1 MCAGSQAWQDSSGL
15 DVRRAIDTAVLLREM
30 PPEDRAALARA
41 GRWRRLRA
49 GQHLWRSGDR
59 DNGLMIVVD
68 GLVHIG
74 LIGPD
79 GEEIVLHVHGPGELM
94 GEPAVFA
101 PEGDRRTDARA
112 VVPTS
117 VVTLRNDDVRRVLE
131 GSPEAMRL
139 FVRRISTIARSH
151 SRRVAL
157 TAFHDARGRLAQLLL
172 DLADSHGVPSR
183 RGRRIALP
191 LSQRALAGLVS
202 LRRES
207 VNRLVAAFEREGAIV
222 SEDGSITVLAPQI
235 LRAALG
241 VDGDLS

>member
-1 MCAGSQAWQDSSGL
+1 L
-15 DVRRAIDTAVLLREM
+15 DVRGAIDTAQLLGEM

-41 GRWRRLRA
+41 ATSRRLRA
-49 GQHLWRSGDR
+49 GQHLWRAGDR
-59 DNGLMIVVD
+59 ENGLVIVVD

-94 GEPAVFA
+94 GEPAIFA

-112 VVPTS
+112 VVPTT
-117 VVTLRNDDVRRVLE
+117 VVMLRSEDVRRVLE

-139 FVRRISTIARSH
+139 FVRRVSAIARSH

-157 TAFHDARGRLAQLLL
+157 TAFHDARGRLARLLL
-172 DLADSHGVPSR
+172 DLVESHGVKAP
-183 RGRRIALP
+183 RGHRIALP

-222 SEDGSITVLAPQI
+222 FEDGSITVLAPHL

-241 VDGDLS
+241 VEALLP

>member
-1 MCAGSQAWQDSSGL
+1 V
-15 DVRRAIDTAVLLREM
+15 DVRRAIDTAELLREM
-30 PPEDRAALARA
+30 PPEDRAALARVA
-41 GRWRRLRA
+41 RWKRLRA

-59 DNGLMIVVD
+59 ENGLLVVVD

-74 LIGPD
+74 LTGPD
-79 GEEIVLHVHGPGELM
+79 AEEIVLHVVGPGELM
-94 GEPAVFA
+94 GEPGIYA

-112 VVPTS
+112 VVATTI
-117 VVTLRNDDVRRVLE
+117 VTLPGDDVRRVLDA
-131 GSPEAMRL
+131 SPEAMRL
-139 FVRRISTIARSH
+139 FVRRVSAIARSH

-157 TAFHDARGRLAQLLL
+157 TAFHDARGRLARLLL
-172 DLADSHGVPSR
+172 DLVESHGVPAP

-207 VNRLVAAFEREGAIV
+207 VNRLVGAFEREGALV
-222 SEDGSITVLAPQI
+222 FEDGAITVLAPHI

-241 VDGDLS
+241 VDALLP